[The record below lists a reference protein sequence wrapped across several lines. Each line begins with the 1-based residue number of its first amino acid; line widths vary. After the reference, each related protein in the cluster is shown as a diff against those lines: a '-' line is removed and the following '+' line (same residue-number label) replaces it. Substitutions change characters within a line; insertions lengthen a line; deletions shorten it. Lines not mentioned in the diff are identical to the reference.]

1 MPDINIILLLAI
13 IVITIGLFISGKL
26 RIDLIALCVLA
37 ALVLLGLISTDQ
49 ALYGFTNPATAT
61 IAAVFIVSAGLVR
74 TGLVGWIARRVDKLA
89 GKGETRLI
97 LVLCCVAA
105 VLSAFLVNTA
115 VVAIFIPIA
124 ISLAKDRK
132 IPYSRVLIPL
142 SFASQFGGVCTIIG
156 SSTNMLVNG
165 IAIGRGMEPFG
176 FFEFLPLG
184 LVMVAAGIAYLILT
198 SRWLLPKRKGEA
210 EHVDK
215 YRLADYFAELQVL
228 GDSPLVGKTWE
239 KSKASHETK
248 VRLANLV
255 REGKAVARPD
265 STKIRP
271 GDLLLLHGHI
281 KKIMAMEPKYGLE
294 LMKNVRVCDQEL
306 SSPKTQLIEV
316 LIPPRSNLIGSTLQT
331 SDFLRRY
338 RASILA
344 IQRRGKILRERLADI
359 RLESDDTLLVQG
371 HREDVLKLMSSANAI
386 VTNELP
392 ELYFRKDKAIIAL
405 LMTLTMVCLAA
416 FSIVPIMIAALIGAL
431 GMVITRCL
439 TVEEAYKAVDWKII
453 FLLGGIIP
461 LGLAMEQSGAVLL
474 LADNVLKPLLAYGP
488 IVLLA
493 ATYFITAMLTE
504 AMSNNATAAIL
515 APVVIILAGSIN
527 ADPRPF
533 LVAVTFA
540 ASTSFTTPI
549 GYQTNTMVYSPGGY
563 RFIDFTRIGL
573 PLNLIFLIL
582 SVLIIPLIWPL

>member
-1 MPDINIILLLAI
+1 MSDINVIFLLAI

-61 IAAVFIVSAGLVR
+61 IAAVFVVSAGLVR

-97 LVLCCVAA
+97 VVLCCVAA
-105 VLSAFLVNTA
+105 VLSAFLLNTA

-156 SSTNMLVNG
+156 SSTNLLVNG
-165 IAIGRGMEPFG
+165 IAIGRDMEPFG

-184 LVMVAAGIAYLILT
+184 LVMVGAGIIYLIVT
-198 SRWLLPKRKGEA
+198 SRWLLPKRKGEV
-210 EHVDK
+210 EQVDK
-215 YRLADYFAELQVL
+215 YRLADYLAELQVL

-239 KSKASHETK
+239 QSEASHETK

-255 REGKAVARPD
+255 REEKAVAHPGN
-265 STKIRP
+265 TKIRP
-271 GDLLLLHGHI
+271 GDLLMLHGHI
-281 KKIMAMEPKYGLE
+281 KQIMAMEPKYGLE

-306 SSPKTQLIEV
+306 SSPETQLIEV
-316 LIPPRSNLIGSTLQT
+316 LIPPRSNLIGRTLQS

-344 IQRRGKILRERLADI
+344 IQRRGKVLKERLADI
-359 RLESDDTLLVQG
+359 KLASDDTLLVQG
-371 HREDVLKLMSSANAI
+371 HREDVSRLMNSANAI

-392 ELYFRKDKAIIAL
+392 DLYFRKDKAIAAL
-405 LMTLTMVCLAA
+405 LVTLTMVCLAA
-416 FSIVPIMIAALIGAL
+416 FGVLSIMVAAIIGAL
-431 GMVITRCL
+431 GMLITRCL
-439 TVEEAYKAVDWKII
+439 TLEEAYNAIDWKII
-453 FLLGGIIP
+453 VLLGGIIP
-461 LGLAMEQSGAVLL
+461 LGLAIEQSGAVIL
-474 LADNVLKPLLAYGP
+474 LADNLLKPLLAYGP
-488 IVLLA
+488 IALLA

-504 AMSNNATAAIL
+504 AMSNNATAVIL

-533 LVAVTFA
+533 LIAVTFA
-540 ASTSFTTPI
+540 ASTSFTTPV
-549 GYQTNTMVYSPGGY
+549 GYQTNTMVYSAGGY
-563 RFIDFTRIGL
+563 RFTDFIRIGL

-582 SVLIIPLIWPL
+582 SVLIIPMIWPL